1 MANITTGYY
10 SQFTDNNDQKITS
23 AEVGLESKLYVT
35 VTDKELDIEKL
46 KSQMQTK
53 LDKLNV
59 HFEFKSQYVT
69 KKGHSGLFFV
79 APDIF

>member
-1 MANITTGYY
+1 MANITKGYY
-10 SQFTDNNDQKITS
+10 SQFTDNNDNQITS
-23 AEVGLESKLYVT
+23 EEVGLESKLFVT
-35 VTDKELDIEKL
+35 VTDKELDIEAL

-53 LDKLNV
+53 LDKLKV

-69 KKGHSGLFFV
+69 AKGHKGLFFV